1 MSSPKTMI
9 ALFYAT
15 AVLLVV
21 AVDLDKCFI
30 KNFISTVTAILL
42 ASNMRLKFPQPLFDL
57 LVQTLTDT
65 KVESKP
71 QLIRH
76 RIISINAQVLNQ
88 VSLCYCCRKF

>member
-21 AVDLDKCFI
+21 AVDLDNYFKKI
-30 KNFISTVTAILL
+30 ISTVTAILL

-57 LVQTLTDT
+57 LVQALTDT

>member
-21 AVDLDKCFI
+21 AVDLDNCI
-30 KNFISTVTAILL
+30 KKLISSVTAILL

-57 LVQTLTDT
+57 LVQALKDT
-65 KVESKP
+65 RAESKP

-88 VSLCYCCRKF
+88 VSLCYSWKKF